1 MLWCVQKLLCLAE
14 KVFPGN
20 NFFFQ
25 KYYWNFQSFF
35 KEHSFNK
42 HQSFSEKKSFRT
54 ERKSANCKTDRG
66 LISDHFSLN
75 KCVRHII
82 LCLIKKPRSKIYKA
96 YNDVMKFQSDII
108 IFLSSRNSSFID
120 FSLKQKFD
128 PIYKVRLLTLLRT
141 S

>member
-20 NFFFQ
+20 NFFCKNIIGIFNPLLRSIVLTNINSFQ
-25 KYYWNFQSFF
+25 L
-35 KEHSFNK
+35 
-42 HQSFSEKKSFRT
+42 KKSFRT

-128 PIYKVRLLTLLRT
+128 PIYKVRLLTWLRI